1 MARRTSPTPLTQAK
15 ALPGW
20 DALLLLLLTVSLLRI
35 DSLAEAAV
43 LPTLRQDVL
52 SHPLLGGLLPAAGI
66 AAMGERSP
74 WPGEPVGLLLIALSL
89 GFVFVY
95 LLVDLARPARW
106 RSRAKWLLLVCV
118 LATALFLPTGKL
130 ILLRQQSGPA
140 SYTHDGGVIQTEATI
155 EYLLDGRNPYSEDY
169 TETAMAEWGFDEYR
183 TALYHYPYLP
193 WTFVFSAPFYLLGQA
208 VGFYDQRLVYLL
220 LLAIALA
227 LTPRLLK
234 NERAQLAAVM
244 LLGLNPLLGLD
255 VIFGQNDSFVLAW
268 IIFSLAAWQAWR
280 VSGAVTTQPP
290 HPNPPQIGEGSVTTP
305 PLLWGRLGGGELR
318 GATKWRL
325 LSTLLFGLAC
335 ASKPTA
341 WFLAPFYGLLLLA
354 DQPALA
360 TSGWIGL
367 LRAVPAI
374 LRRVWPGLLV
384 FALLVGPYVVG
395 DASAFYDDVWR
406 WSSGQGETGY
416 QIWGWGASN
425 FVLILGLVAD
435 RFGQWPFWLLEVL
448 VAVPLLLWFVRRQQ
462 QNNQPGTALWHYA
475 ALLAL
480 FFYVSRFLN
489 ENYLGY
495 LLAFFALGYLMDEEN
510 NR

>member
-1 MARRTSPTPLTQAK
+1 MARRATSTPLKLAS

-20 DALLLLLLTVSLLRI
+20 DALLLILLIVALLRI
-35 DSLAEAAV
+35 DSLAAAAV

-74 WPGEPVGLLLIALSL
+74 WPGEPVGLLLIALAL
-89 GFVFVY
+89 GFAFAY
-95 LLVDLARPARW
+95 LLVDMARASRW
-106 RSRAKWLLLVCV
+106 RSAAKWLLLACV
-118 LATALFLPTGKL
+118 LATALFLPTVKL
-130 ILLRQQSGPA
+130 VLLRQQSGPA

-155 EYLLDGRNPYSEDY
+155 DFLLQGRNPYAEDY
-169 TETAMAEWGFDEYR
+169 TKTPMAEWGFDEYR

-227 LTPRLLK
+227 LAPRLVQG
-234 NERAQLAAVM
+234 ERARLAAVM
-244 LLGLNPLLGLD
+244 LLGLNPLMGLD

-268 IIFSLAAWQAWR
+268 VIFSLVAWQQWR
-280 VSGAVTTQPP
+280 SSGQ
-290 HPNPPQIGEGSVTTP
+290 
-305 PLLWGRLGGGELR
+305 
-318 GATKWRL
+318 TKWRL
-325 LSTLLFGLAC
+325 LSALLFGLAC

-341 WFLAPFYGLLLLA
+341 WFFAPFYGLLLLA
-354 DQPALA
+354 DRSDLA
-360 TSGWIGL
+360 AGGWMGL
-367 LRAVPAI
+367 LRAIPAI

-384 FALLVGPYVVG
+384 FALLVGPYVLW
-395 DASAFYDDVWR
+395 DANAFYDDVWR

-425 FVLILGLVAD
+425 FVLLLGLVAD

-448 VAVPLLLWFVRRQQ
+448 VALPLLLWFLRRQQ
-462 QNNQPGTALWHYA
+462 QNNQPGLALWHYA
-475 ALLAL
+475 TLLAA
-480 FFYVSRFLN
+480 FFYTSRFLN

-495 LLAFFALGYLMDEEN
+495 LLAFFALGYLMGEE
-510 NR
+510 

>member
-1 MARRTSPTPLTQAK
+1 MARRATSSPIKNARP
-15 ALPGW
+15 LPGW
-20 DALLLLLLTVSLLRI
+20 DALLLLLLTVALVRI

-89 GFVFVY
+89 GFAFAY
-95 LLVDLARPARW
+95 LLVDLTRPSRG
-106 RSRAKWLLLVCV
+106 RSRAKWLLLTCV
-118 LATALFLPTGKL
+118 LTTVLFLPTMKL
-130 ILLRQQSGPA
+130 VLLRQQSGPA

-155 EYLLDGRNPYSEDY
+155 RFLLDGRNPYREDY
-169 TETAMAEWGFDEYR
+169 TETPMAEWGFDEYR

-220 LLAIALA
+220 LLAVALA
-227 LTPRLLK
+227 LAPRLVQG
-234 NERAQLAAVM
+234 ERARLAVVM
-244 LLGLNPLLGLD
+244 LLGLNPLMGLD

-268 IIFSLAAWQAWR
+268 IIFSLVAWQQWR
-280 VSGAVTTQPP
+280 SSGQA
-290 HPNPPQIGEGSVTTP
+290 
-305 PLLWGRLGGGELR
+305 
-318 GATKWRL
+318 KWRL
-325 LSTLLFGLAC
+325 ISALLFGLAC

-341 WFLAPFYGLLLLA
+341 WFFAPFYGLLLLSDHTNLAA
-354 DQPALA
+354 D
-360 TSGWIGL
+360 GWMGL
-367 LRAVPAI
+367 LRAVPTI
-374 LRRVWPGLLV
+374 VGRVWPGLLV
-384 FALLVGPYVVG
+384 FGLLIGPYLVWDFG
-395 DASAFYDDVWR
+395 AFYDDVWR

-435 RFGQWPFWLLEVL
+435 RFGQWPFWLLEAV
-448 VAVPLLLWFVRRQQ
+448 VALPLLVWFVRRQQ
-462 QNNQPGTALWHYA
+462 QNNLPGLALWHYA
-475 ALLAL
+475 TFLAF
-480 FFYVSRFLN
+480 FFYTSRFLN

-495 LLAFFALGYLMDEEN
+495 LLAFFALGYLMSKEQTE
-510 NR
+510 